1 MLVRT
6 LPRAIRPKID
16 WNYPATRPLGACA
29 QASYKDNLS
38 RRTLIRVRLCAEK
51 GELGRERGRERSRES
66 GLPRARPRVRMRPR
80 SSSRDHR
87 ERNLGGIRERN
98 PGKVLVEFERNAG
111 GIREEF
117 QVTSAAFAADFGGLR
132 G

>member
-1 MLVRT
+1 
-6 LPRAIRPKID
+6 
-16 WNYPATRPLGACA
+16 
-29 QASYKDNLS
+29 
-38 RRTLIRVRLCAEK
+38 
-51 GELGRERGRERSRES
+51 
-66 GLPRARPRVRMRPR
+66 MRPR

-111 GIREEF
+111 GIREEC

-132 G
+132 GGFRRSSRWILAVFAADFGRASAGLLRLIKFLHKSGPSSPRSGN